1 MKPTAQM
8 VKRTRTMKINQFI
21 LLAILSIA
29 SVCRADPTNTFAIY
43 LTAEPIDRKILAY
56 GAGDWSSVRL
66 QATPLIS
73 ETDIVAYDFTNHWMT
88 LKAEVFKR
96 LPPPSIPGT
105 PFVVIANG
113 ERIYLGA
120 FTTPSS
126 SIQVFVPSIISMGR
140 HWYTNLPPDSLQ
152 IDRGY
157 PGPRKLTDPDP
168 RPDERIRRALATLRK
183 LK

>member
-1 MKPTAQM
+1 M
-8 VKRTRTMKINQFI
+8 RINRFI
-21 LLAILSIA
+21 LLALLSLA
-29 SVCRADPTNTFAIY
+29 SVCRGDPTNTFAIY
-43 LTAEPIDRKILAY
+43 LTAEPVDRRILAY
-56 GAGDWSSVRL
+56 GTGDWSSVKL

-88 LKAEVFKR
+88 LRSEVFKR

-126 SIQVFVPSIISMGR
+126 SIPVFVPSIISMGR
-140 HWYTNLPPDSLQ
+140 EWYTNLPPDTLQ

-168 RPDERIRRALATLRK
+168 RPDDRIKRALATLHK

>member
-1 MKPTAQM
+1 
-8 VKRTRTMKINQFI
+8 MKIRHLI
-21 LLAILSIA
+21 LLTLLGVA

-43 LTAEPIDRKILAY
+43 LTAEPVDRRILAY
-56 GAGDWSSVRL
+56 GTGNWSSL
-66 QATPLIS
+66 KLEATPLIS
-73 ETDIVAYDFTNHWMT
+73 EADIVVYDFTNHWMT
-88 LKAEVFKR
+88 LRPEVFKR
-96 LPPPSIPGT
+96 LPRPSIPGT

-120 FTTPSS
+120 FTTPVS
-126 SIQVFVPSIISMGR
+126 SIPVFVPSIIAEGR
-140 HWYTNLPPDSLQ
+140 QWYTNLPPDTLQ

-168 RPDERIRRALATLRK
+168 RPDTRIKRALTVLHK

>member
-1 MKPTAQM
+1 MRIKC
-8 VKRTRTMKINQFI
+8 FI
-21 LLAILSIA
+21 LLAIVSFA
-29 SVCRADPTNTFAIY
+29 SVCRGDPTNTFAIY
-43 LTAEPIDRKILAY
+43 LTAEPVDRRILTY
-56 GAGDWSSVRL
+56 GTGDWSSVKL

-88 LKAEVFKR
+88 LKPEVFKR
-96 LPPPSIPGT
+96 LPSPSIPGT

-120 FTTPSS
+120 FTTPAS
-126 SIQVFVPSIISMGR
+126 SIPVFVPSIISMGR
-140 HWYTNLPPDSLQ
+140 QWYTNLPPDTLK

-157 PGPRKLTDPDP
+157 PGPRKLTDPDL
-168 RPDERIRRALATLRK
+168 RLDDRIKRALAALHK